1 VAQSDYI
8 LIGGGEHAR
17 VVLDILLSQKT
28 NVKALFDPQYSG
40 KLLGVDQLGE
50 YNPESFKDALALVAI
65 GNNATRKRVAES
77 ARHSF
82 GQVIHH
88 SAITSAFASVKE
100 GSVIFHGAIVQANSK
115 IGRHV
120 IVNTGAQIDH
130 DCLVEDYAHI
140 APGAILCGTIQVGE
154 GALIGAG
161 ATVVPG
167 IRIGRWATVG
177 AGAVVTQHVPDHAV
191 VVGVPAKIVK
201 VNNA

>member
-1 VAQSDYI
+1 
-8 LIGGGEHAR
+8 
-17 VVLDILLSQKT
+17 
-28 NVKALFDPQYSG
+28 
-40 KLLGVDQLGE
+40 
-50 YNPESFKDALALVAI
+50 
-65 GNNATRKRVAES
+65 
-77 ARHSF
+77 
-82 GQVIHH
+82 
-88 SAITSAFASVKE
+88 VKE